1 MAVMKELL
9 AQLEEAARTAYDE
22 AFEEGR
28 KRGIQEAVDALLA
41 LFGRTEDDRCEEEP
55 IVEERAS
62 EQTGDS
68 QTMVCNRCGRELPVT
83 YEFFRIYKRHGG
95 ETPMQPCRECFKK
108 SKQQPLTLSPKRPK
122 GKATLAE
129 RFPTCPRE
137 DCHMRKD
144 CGLVDKPTECE
155 SFMKLHRGEE

>member
-1 MAVMKELL
+1 MIGLSKILRMA
-9 AQLEEAARTAYDE
+9 
-22 AFEEGR
+22 
-28 KRGIQEAVDALLA
+28 
-41 LFGRTEDDRCEEEP
+41 
-55 IVEERAS
+55 S
-62 EQTGDS
+62 
-68 QTMVCNRCGRELPVT
+68 N
-83 YEFFRIYKRHGG
+83 
-95 ETPMQPCRECFKK
+95 TPK